1 MNREQALHN
10 FWSGFGLTAYD
21 ENTVPDNAKLPYLTY
36 NVATDDAG
44 ESVPLSAS
52 LWYHSTKWD
61 DITAKKDEIEAFIGR
76 GGVMLPI
83 DGGAA
88 WLKKSRPFAQRMSE
102 PSDDMI
108 RRIVL
113 QVSIEFII

>member
-1 MNREQALHN
+1 MNKTQAIHD
-10 FWSGFGLTAYD
+10 FWSGFGLPAYD
-21 ENTVPDNAKLPYLTY
+21 ENTVPDKATLPYITY
-36 NVATDDAG
+36 NVATDEFGD
-44 ESVPLSAS
+44 SIPLSAS
-52 LWYHSTKWD
+52 LWYRSTKWD
-61 DITAKKDEIEAFIGR
+61 AITEKAEVIEAAIGR

-83 DGGAA
+83 DGGAL
-88 WLKKSRPFAQRMSE
+88 WLKKSSPFAQRMGE